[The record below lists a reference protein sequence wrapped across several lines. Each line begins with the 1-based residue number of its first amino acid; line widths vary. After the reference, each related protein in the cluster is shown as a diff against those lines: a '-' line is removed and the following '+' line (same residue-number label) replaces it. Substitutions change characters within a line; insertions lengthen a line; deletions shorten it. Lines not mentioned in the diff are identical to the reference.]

1 MTERASDRT
10 VEQTW
15 EGLRAPYGCVL
26 ADPPWDIDYQG
37 TGKVPGLHYST
48 MSVEDVSAL
57 PVSLLAARDA
67 VLWLW
72 VTAPLNRQGVGVR
85 VCRAWG
91 FQVCGEFV
99 WAKSGIGCGRIP
111 RTCHEILLVAR
122 RGAGRLDGPLNIRS
136 VQHWPSSG
144 QSVKPGAA
152 SDLIE
157 SLSPGPYVELFARQ
171 PRLNWDSW
179 GHGYEVGVA

>member
-1 MTERASDRT
+1 M
-10 VEQTW
+10 
-15 EGLRAPYGCVL
+15 
-26 ADPPWDIDYQG
+26 
-37 TGKVPGLHYST
+37 
-48 MSVEDVSAL
+48 
-57 PVSLLAARDA
+57 
-67 VLWLW
+67 
-72 VTAPLNRQGVGVR
+72 R

-144 QSVKPGAA
+144 QSVIATTDLAQVPGATSA
-152 SDLIE
+152 T
-157 SLSPGPYVELFARQ
+157 VARLRISRGAVLQ
-171 PRLNWDSW
+171 
-179 GHGYEVGVA
+179 EAIAA